1 MGITYLVIALN
12 LKIFRSTGDLG
23 ADSIEDDLVCNG
35 GHEEDRDSGT
45 ESANLDYDSQRPL
58 LVERRLFCGR
68 RTGGFD
74 RKTEACWTFRTWPSA
89 QWSSPLFVNRQLCV
103 RRPAWAKTLIDDF
116 CCTLTHND
124 TDVHDKKAFSA
135 KECKSIKK
143 ICKVVIL
150 CSCCCCCC
158 CYCCYCC
165 HDQYSKQLSS
175 KSIKS
180 TGFFWSRTQ
189 ASLGEPTCRQTLLIH
204 RSEISSMKGIRK
216 LP

>member
-12 LKIFRSTGDLG
+12 LKIFRSAGDLG

-143 ICKVVIL
+143 YVKLWYCVAVVVVVVIAAIVVTI
-150 CSCCCCCC
+150 SIRNN
-158 CYCCYCC
+158 Y
-165 HDQYSKQLSS
+165 QVKVSKAPDFLV
-175 KSIKS
+175 KNPGKF
-180 TGFFWSRTQ
+180 GR
-189 ASLGEPTCRQTLLIH
+189 AHL
-204 RSEISSMKGIRK
+204 
-216 LP
+216 